1 MLKGKQLILA
11 TRQFAKENRTRSWV
25 YTLSTLLFLCI
36 CLAGTLINFHIAI
49 RIVISIFSG
58 LLIVRMFVIYH
69 DYVHEAILQHS
80 LLAKCIFTLFGMYVL
95 APTGIWRR
103 SHNHH
108 HNHNSKLFSASIGSY
123 PVFTKSKFEKCSSWE
138 KRRYLIIR
146 HPITILFGYLST
158 FMYGMCIQSM
168 INSFRKHVDS
178 LYALLLHFSVQCIIL
193 YFFGWQSFLLFSLV
207 PHFISGAFG
216 AYLFYVQHNF
226 PGVTFCGDA
235 EWTYEGAAMD
245 SSSYIELNPF
255 LQWVT
260 ANIGYHHIHHLNAR
274 IPFYRLPEVMGHYK
288 ELQNPKKISFM
299 PGDII
304 ACLKLKVWDHEKKQ
318 MTGLV

>member
-1 MLKGKQLILA
+1 
-11 TRQFAKENRTRSWV
+11 
-25 YTLSTLLFLCI
+25 
-36 CLAGTLINFHIAI
+36 
-49 RIVISIFSG
+49 
-58 LLIVRMFVIYH
+58 
-69 DYVHEAILQHS
+69 
-80 LLAKCIFTLFGMYVL
+80 MYVL

-123 PVFTKSKFEKCSSWE
+123 PVFTKSKFTKCNFWQ
-138 KRRYLIIR
+138 KKRYLIIR

-158 FMYGMCIQSM
+158 FIYGMCIQSM
-168 INSFRKHVDS
+168 LNSFRKHVDS
-178 LYALLLHFSVQCIIL
+178 LYALVLHFSLQGIIL
-193 YFFGWQSFLLFSLV
+193 YFWGWQSFLLFSIV

-226 PGVTFCGDA
+226 PSVTFFGDE

-255 LQWVT
+255 LRWVT
-260 ANIGYHHIHHLNAR
+260 ANIGYHHIHHINAR
-274 IPFYRLPEVMGHYK
+274 IPFYRLPEVMNHIK

-304 ACLKLKVWDHEKKQ
+304 ACLKLKVWDHAKKQ
-318 MTGLV
+318 MTGLD